1 MGDRQAK
8 RQRRID
14 AAHERYT
21 VTLLAIGMPPQVR
34 QMQQKSKY
42 GPITMSSE
50 AEFNWNDNKWRE
62 NVEGFYQ
69 ASFGT
74 GTPPGR
80 KARRRFI
87 RGYVSWLRKEVD
99 KRSLYEDYKHHGVTG
114 RRLK

>member
-21 VTLLAIGMPPQVR
+21 VTLLAMGMPPAIKKIPLTIGGEV
-34 QMQQKSKY
+34 
-42 GPITMSSE
+42 
-50 AEFNWNDNKWRE
+50 EFNWTDGMWRD

-87 RGYVSWLRKEVD
+87 RGYVSWLKKEVQA
-99 KRSLYEDYKHHGVTG
+99 RSEYEDHMVHGVTG
-114 RRLK
+114 RRRKKLQSL